1 MQNGHG
7 NLSLVRVLAACGLW
21 AIACGAQADE
31 LFVRVVDNGQKP
43 VPDVAVFVRQQSSQR
58 AKPATAAMDQRDQR
72 FVPHLLIVQKG
83 AVVEF
88 PNSDA
93 VAHHVYSFSKPN
105 NFELPLYK
113 GSPPDPVL
121 FEHEGIVTLGCNIHD
136 SMLGYIVVV
145 DTDVFAIT
153 DADGVVRLEV
163 DGDAG
168 GWEVNV
174 WSPRIRDSRDPLVK
188 VIEAGESLTAT
199 FALQKKL
206 RPAHDDHSESVSW
219 DDY

>member
-7 NLSLVRVLAACGLW
+7 NLSLVRVLAAYGLW

-121 FEHEGIVTLGCNIHD
+121 FQHEGIVTLGCNIHD

-145 DTDVFAIT
+145 DTDVFAM
-153 DADGVVRLEV
+153 L
-163 DGDAG
+163 
-168 GWEVNV
+168 
-174 WSPRIRDSRDPLVK
+174 
-188 VIEAGESLTAT
+188 SLI
-199 FALQKKL
+199 
-206 RPAHDDHSESVSW
+206 HI
-219 DDY
+219 

>member
-1 MQNGHG
+1 M
-7 NLSLVRVLAACGLW
+7 LAACGLW
-21 AIACGAQADE
+21 AIACTAQADE
-31 LFVRVVDNGQKP
+31 LFVRVVGNDQKP
-43 VPDVAVFVRQQSSQR
+43 VSGVAVFVRQQSSQR
-58 AKPATAAMDQRDQR
+58 AKPAGAVMDQRDQR
-72 FVPHLLIVQKG
+72 FVPHMLIVQKG

-93 VAHHVYSFSKPN
+93 IAHHVYSFSKPN

-121 FEHEGIVTLGCNIHD
+121 FQHEGIVTVGCNIHD

-145 DTDVFAIT
+145 DTDVFAMT
-153 DADGVVRLEV
+153 DVDGVARLEV
-163 DGDAG
+163 DGDASA
-168 GWEVNV
+168 WEVNV

>member
-1 MQNGHG
+1 M
-7 NLSLVRVLAACGLW
+7 
-21 AIACGAQADE
+21 
-31 LFVRVVDNGQKP
+31 FVRVVGNDQKP
-43 VPDVAVFVRQQSSQR
+43 VSGVAVFVRQQSSQR
-58 AKPATAAMDQRDQR
+58 AKPAGAVMDQRDQR
-72 FVPHLLIVQKG
+72 FVPHMLIVQKG

-93 VAHHVYSFSKPN
+93 IAHHVYSFSKPN

-121 FEHEGIVTLGCNIHD
+121 FQHEGIVTVGCNIHD

-145 DTDVFAIT
+145 DTDVFAMT
-153 DADGVVRLEV
+153 DVDGVARLEV
-163 DGDAG
+163 DGDASA
-168 GWEVNV
+168 WEVNV

>member
-1 MQNGHG
+1 MENGCQN
-7 NLSLVRVLAACGLW
+7 SLLASLLATCGLW
-21 AIACGAQADE
+21 AMSSAAHGDE
-31 LFVRVVDNGQKP
+31 LFVRVYGSDQKP
-43 VPDVAVFVRQQSSQR
+43 VPGIAVFVRQQNSPK
-58 AKPATAAMDQRDQR
+58 AKPATGVMDQRDHR
-72 FVPHLLIVQKG
+72 FVPHILIVQKG

-88 PNSDA
+88 PNSDV

-113 GSPPDPVL
+113 GLPPDPVL

-136 SMLGYIVVV
+136 GMLGYIVVV
-145 DTDVFAIT
+145 DTDVFGMT
-153 DADGVVRLEV
+153 DADGLARLTV

-168 GWEVNV
+168 RWEVNV
-174 WSPRIRDSRDPLVK
+174 WSPRIRDSRAPLVEI
-188 VIEAGESLTAT
+188 IEAGASLTAT

-206 RPAHDDHSESVSW
+206 RPAHDDQSESVSW